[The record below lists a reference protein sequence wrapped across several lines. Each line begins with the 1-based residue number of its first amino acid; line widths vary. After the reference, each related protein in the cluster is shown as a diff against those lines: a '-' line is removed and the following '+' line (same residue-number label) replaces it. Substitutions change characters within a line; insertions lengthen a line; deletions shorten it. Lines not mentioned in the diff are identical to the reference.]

1 MPISLDELKKTI
13 DPRYTVLLLGA
24 GASVPS
30 GAPSGADLAKLL
42 WKEVAKGDPQSED
55 LIETASILVR
65 RYTRRPVVE
74 TVRDQLRKLKPNGG
88 ILGLPKFGWH
98 QIYTTNFD
106 RLVEGAFNAQGL
118 PLTPI
123 RCIHPLAA
131 ALLIG

>member
-1 MPISLDELKKTI
+1 RI
-13 DPRYTVLLLGA
+13 DPGRTVLLLGA

-30 GAPSGADLAKLL
+30 GAPTGTELARRL
-42 WKEVAKGDPQSED
+42 WLEIAKNEPQSDD

-74 TVRDQLRKLKPNGG
+74 AVRHELRKLKPNGG
-88 ILGLPKFGWH
+88 ILGLPKFGWY

-106 RLVEGAFNAQGL
+106 RLVEAAFKAQGL

-123 RCIHPLAA
+123 
-131 ALLIG
+131 